1 MLVWMQSA
9 RSSEENCLV
18 VEERDATA
26 VVVAFFVLT
35 SASADDKFGLAT
47 ARESNEDLANVD
59 VGFTY

>member
-1 MLVWMQSA
+1 M
-9 RSSEENCLV
+9 
-18 VEERDATA
+18 EERDATA